1 MRCIQW
7 AVRFVGMAD
16 SIGRVSAVD
25 VGVAAGVLVLVT
37 IDELA
42 AVADAGGGLGVVMA
56 VSLVLRRVAPRSVLL
71 LTVALLLLYS
81 VYGVPSLLTSVPVL
95 VAVYTAMLAGWRW
108 FTIGLVSP
116 VLLAVVVGGIVDGG
130 GSVRDRIAAAL
141 LPVGWFVAAAVSG
154 EVIRQYRAYL
164 AQARELAEQAV
175 RSREEVAARRAGQ
188 ERLRIARELH
198 DSLTHAISVIK
209 LQAGVAVHLAKKRG
223 EEVPEALSAI
233 QLASQDA
240 NRELRAT
247 LRVLRDE
254 EPVAGIDRLGDLVE
268 RSRAAGL
275 EVAVECDG
283 ELAGLPAV
291 TGHAVYRVVQ
301 EALTNVVK
309 HASGARA
316 RVRLAVRADR
326 IEVSVVNDGR
336 PVGDVVEGMG
346 LTGMR
351 ERVEALGGRLRVG
364 AGDEGGFGVR
374 AELPVEEVA
383 A

>member
-1 MRCIQW
+1 
-7 AVRFVGMAD
+7 MAD
-16 SIGRVSAVD
+16 STRRVSAAD
-25 VGVAAGVLVLVT
+25 VGVAAVALVLVT
-37 IDELA
+37 VDELA

-56 VSLVLRRVAPRSVLL
+56 LSLVLRRVAPRVVLTVTVVLL
-71 LTVALLLLYS
+71 S
-81 VYGVPSLLTSVPVL
+81 VYSFSAEPSLVTSVPVL

-116 VLLAVVVGGIVDGG
+116 VLLAVVVTEFVDGG
-130 GSVRDRIAAAL
+130 GGAVRDQIAGAL
-141 LPVGWFVAAAVSG
+141 LPVGWFVAAAVLG

-164 AQARELAEQAV
+164 AQARELAAQAL

-209 LQAGVAVHLAKKRG
+209 LQAGVAVHLARKRG
-223 EEVPEALSAI
+223 EEVPEALVAI
-233 QLASQDA
+233 QQASQDA

-254 EPVAGIDRLGDLVE
+254 EPIAGIDRLSDLVA
-268 RSRAAGL
+268 RSRAAG
-275 EVAVECDG
+275 VAVELETDG
-283 ELAGLPAV
+283 ELSGLPTT

-301 EALTNVVK
+301 ESLTNVVK
-309 HASGARA
+309 HAPGAEVRA
-316 RVRLAVRADR
+316 RVAAQSGQV
-326 IEVSVVNDGR
+326 EVTIVNDGR
-336 PVGDVVEGMG
+336 SVSDVVEGMG

-351 ERVEALGGRLRVG
+351 ERVEALGGQLRVG
-364 AGDEGGFGVR
+364 PGGSGGFEVR
-374 AELPVEEVA
+374 AFLPVVEVA